1 MIHRPQNIAITLSFA
16 LLMLSGCHLQR
27 GLLATLGDDFAA
39 PDLSVAT
46 QWQVAKTPEGEK
58 LDGKNGWA
66 IFNDAVLIDLL
77 ESANQHSATLADAK
91 AKIEQARAQWIGTQA
106 SFLPNLNARAEAGRA
121 TFSFGGP
128 VYTRDQYQI
137 DLQSSW
143 ELDLFGGLAR
153 QAQSVT
159 AQIQAQQANYQSAQI
174 ALSAEVA
181 SAYFSLRYVYVQ
193 IHLATQLLAAQ
204 EKTLQITQQAQQAG
218 LNSVNEVQLALASW
232 QESKAQLLQLQT
244 QAQRIIKG
252 LVALSALTENTL
264 QSQLINHETPRLP
277 QAPSFSIDPMPA
289 NVLMQR
295 PDVNAAELEMA
306 QACADIG
313 VEEAARYPKLTL
325 TGNIAHAFQNMGP
338 SALMFAQTWSIGPSL
353 SLPILD
359 YGKRAAN
366 VEAAKARYE
375 AASVRFHA
383 VVRNA
388 VKEVEEAMLRIDT
401 SAQQRTLLMQATQN
415 YQAKL
420 QTNEKL
426 YQAGLASLLDL
437 QRLQRAYL
445 QAQKAQL
452 ELDFESLNAWI
463 ALYRAVGGTW
473 QMQTFQ

>member
-1 MIHRPQNIAITLSFA
+1 MMHHTQNTAITLSFI
-16 LLMLSGCHLQR
+16 LLMLSGCRLQH
-27 GLLATLGDDFAA
+27 GLLTTLGEDFTA
-39 PDLSVAT
+39 PDLGVAT
-46 QWQVAKTPEGEK
+46 QWHVETKPEGEK
-58 LDGKNGWA
+58 LDLKNGWTK
-66 IFNDAVLIDLL
+66 FNDALLLDLL

-91 AKIEQARAQWIGTQA
+91 AKIEQARAQWIGSQA
-106 SFLPNLNARAEAGRA
+106 NFLPSLNARAEAGRA

-153 QAQSVT
+153 QAQSMT
-159 AQIQAQQANYQSAQI
+159 AQIQAQHANYESAQI

-181 SAYFSLRYVYVQ
+181 SAYFSLRYVQVQ
-193 IHLATQLLAAQ
+193 IHLATQLLKTQ
-204 EKTLQITQQAQQAG
+204 ENTLHITQQAQQAG
-218 LNSVNEVQLALASW
+218 LNSVNEVQLASASW

-252 LVALSALTENTL
+252 LVALSALEENAL
-264 QSQLINHETPRLP
+264 QTKLINHEVPRLA
-277 QAPSFSIDPMPA
+277 QAPNFSIDPIPV
-289 NVLMQR
+289 NVLLQR

-366 VEAAKARYE
+366 VEAAKARYD
-375 AASVRFHA
+375 AASVHFHA

-388 VKEVEEAMLRIDT
+388 VKEVEEAMLRLDT
-401 SAQQRTLLMQATQN
+401 SGQQKALLSQATQN
-415 YQAKL
+415 YFSKL
-420 QTNEKL
+420 QASEKL
-426 YQAGLASLLDL
+426 YEAGLTSLLDL
-437 QRLQRAYL
+437 QSLQRVYL
-445 QAQKAQL
+445 QAQKTQL
-452 ELDFESLNAWI
+452 ELDYESLNAWI
-463 ALYRAVGGTW
+463 ALYRAVGGNW
-473 QMQTFQ
+473 QMKNI